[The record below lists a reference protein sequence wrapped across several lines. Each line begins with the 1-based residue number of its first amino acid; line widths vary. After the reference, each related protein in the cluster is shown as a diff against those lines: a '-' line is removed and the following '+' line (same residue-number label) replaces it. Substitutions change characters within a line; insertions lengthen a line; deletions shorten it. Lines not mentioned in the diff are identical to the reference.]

1 MCFTND
7 NNLEEIMKPFSEM
20 FAPRPGDG
28 ICPIFLPPMLTLHT
42 LKVTV
47 YCASNLNIG
56 GSWHPGASNLEQI

>member
-1 MCFTND
+1 
-7 NNLEEIMKPFSEM
+7 MKPFSEM